1 MSIKNEIDRI
11 KQNVADAYNVIEDQ
25 GVVVQDDKSDYLDE
39 NMEGLFSN
47 LEALVT
53 DETVTE
59 AIDLDDYDIIDI
71 TRVNVVNKDRTI
83 TANGTYLP
91 PEGYAGFG
99 EIVVD
104 VDVNNEE
111 RTFTQ
116 NGTYYP
122 SPDKNGIGKVTV
134 ALNIDEK
141 STPITTSGT
150 YYSRDDNDLG
160 GWNKVVVDYALN
172 NEDRTVTQNGTY
184 AKTSSAYDGLGTVTV
199 ALPLDSKVINHNGT
213 YNASSDN
220 LEGFTSVQVAVP
232 LGQKPATITR
242 NGTYYAS
249 QDSLDGYTSVEVVY
263 DTHNQD
269 KTVYSNG
276 PVTFDSG
283 YDGLGTVTVNTP
295 YQGYLDDINTA
306 LTGLGITPPAD
317 YADIDTTIT
326 NSFGAI
332 LSELEDIN
340 GGTASNP
347 LLDRITELEGYLND
361 IKTVLT
367 NQGLTPPADYADL
380 DTYINTAFNDIH
392 NGLTDIHGE
401 S

>member
-116 NGTYYP
+116 NGIYYP
-122 SPDKNGIGKVTV
+122 SPDKNGMGKVTV
-134 ALNIDEK
+134 D
-141 STPITTSGT
+141 
-150 YYSRDDNDLG
+150 
-160 GWNKVVVDYALN
+160 
-172 NEDRTVTQNGTY
+172 
-184 AKTSSAYDGLGTVTV
+184 
-199 ALPLDSKVINHNGT
+199 
-213 YNASSDN
+213 
-220 LEGFTSVQVAVP
+220 
-232 LGQKPATITR
+232 
-242 NGTYYAS
+242 
-249 QDSLDGYTSVEVVY
+249 
-263 DTHNQD
+263 
-269 KTVYSNG
+269 
-276 PVTFDSG
+276 
-283 YDGLGTVTVNTP
+283 TP